1 MAPKVG
7 SVFSLCMNDSAI
19 VKKSVF
25 YHTITVQVANVIFR
39 DVKLEF
45 FSKSKLESKKSIK
58 TRNSFPVV
66 S

>member
-25 YHTITVQVANVIFR
+25 YHTITVQVTNVIFR

-45 FSKSKLESKKSIK
+45 KKKIK
-58 TRNSFPVV
+58 TRIQKID
-66 S
+66 